1 MMKKTKL
8 ALLAATVAIG
18 LSSPA
23 LAQSSNSSLG
33 VGNELLV
40 GYGVNSDENGI
51 QRHSRPQFHAARPRA
66 RALYN
71 VAPSNPSALDPNSTA
86 ATGGGSLG
94 YNQMLL
100 ID

>member
-8 ALLAATVAIG
+8 ALLAAIVAAG

-23 LAQSSNSSLG
+23 LAR
-33 VGNELLV
+33 V
-40 GYGVNSDENGI
+40 GYGVNSGENGI
-51 QRHSRPQFHAARPRA
+51 HSQPQFRVARPHG

-71 VAPSNPSALDPNSTA
+71 VAPSNPSARDPNSTA

>member
-8 ALLAATVAIG
+8 ALLATIVALG

-23 LAQSSNSSLG
+23 LAQSSNSGLAAAK
-33 VGNELLV
+33 ELLI
-40 GYGVNSDENGI
+40 GYGVNSDENGV
-51 QRHSRPQFHAARPRA
+51 RWHSRPQFHVARSHGRT
-66 RALYN
+66 LYD
-71 VAPSNPSALDPNSTA
+71 VAPSNPSALDPNSTT